1 MQRAVLLL
9 ALVACANAQLF
20 QQNYDFRSDL
30 RYTGDPSVAF
40 SGRLE
45 IIPPAELNHA
55 IRLTNS
61 YTQTIRPASGRIV
74 AVDPRF
80 GALGQSPVGASD
92 LPLLIIAAVGLDSQ
106 YREGDVVLVSPFSE
120 DACYGRGVTMIL
132 NSPVPHSHVT
142 TLNSNEDNFNGIP
155 GARTCLLAES
165 AIIAKLNFKASRS
178 EAVALGL
185 DNFRFVRSDRTIFGP
200 TVF

>member
-1 MQRAVLLL
+1 MQRAILLL

-30 RYTGDPSVAF
+30 RYVGNPAIPF

-45 IIPPAELNHA
+45 IIPPPELNHA

-61 YTQTIRPASGRIV
+61 YTQTIRPARGQVV

-80 GALGQSPVGASD
+80 GALGQNPVGSND
-92 LPLLIIAAVGLDSQ
+92 LPLLIIAAVGENSD
-106 YREGDVVLVSPFSE
+106 YHEGDVVLVNPFSNG
-120 DACYGRGVTMIL
+120 ACYGRGVAMIL
-132 NSPVPHSHVT
+132 NSPVPHSHATTRVT
-142 TLNSNEDNFNGIP
+142 QDNFNAVP
-155 GARTCLLAES
+155 GARTCLISEFS
-165 AIIAKLNFKASRS
+165 VIAKLNFRASRS
-178 EAVALGL
+178 EAAPLGL